1 MQLEDLSLSYSANKV
16 SMIVLYI
23 PQDYHS
29 VQQCLVYIIIRT
41 WMSMVYS

>member
-29 VQQCLVYIIIRT
+29 VQQCLV
-41 WMSMVYS
+41 